1 MSSSLRATI
10 ADRFR
15 SLRHRDFRLF
25 WSGQLISLMGTWMQ
39 TVAQGWLMHRLTDSP
54 AMLGLLGFAQFI
66 PVTIFSLFAGV
77 LADRM
82 DKRKLIFITQS
93 FAMLQAVAM
102 ALVVTLGVVQP
113 WMILV
118 LAFVLGTVN
127 AFDLPGRQSYFI
139 EMVGRDDLSNA
150 IALNSAAFNIARV
163 LGPAVAGILVGWVG
177 EQACFWV
184 NAASFVAVIA
194 SLMMIRTPSR
204 PTAVGGLRETIDTLG
219 EGIRYALDV
228 TPIRNLLLLL
238 GFAAGL
244 GFQYMVLLPVY
255 ARDVLHVGPREFGL
269 MVSTFGLGS
278 LLAAVAM
285 TRRMDRWTLR
295 RSLLVGLLASG
306 IGMAVFAWSRSLAL
320 TLAMG
325 LMAGY
330 GLITYVA
337 TTNML
342 LQLTTEDR
350 FRGRIMS
357 LYTFMFIGT
366 SPFGALLCGWIA
378 QRWGAPPATSL
389 CALILLSGA
398 LWMSYRLRILAARE
412 TARAPVAPDAE
423 APGG

>member
-25 WSGQLISLMGTWMQ
+25 WSGQLVSLMGTWMQ

-118 LAFVLGTVN
+118 LAFMLGTVN

-204 PTAVGGLRETIDTLG
+204 PTVVGGLRETIDTLG

-228 TPIRNLLLLL
+228 APIRNLLLLL
-238 GFAAGL
+238 GFAAGF

-255 ARDVLHVGPREFGL
+255 AREVLHVGPREFGL

-285 TRRMDRWTLR
+285 TRRMDRWALR

-306 IGMAVFAWSRSLAL
+306 IGMAVFAWSRSLPL
-320 TLAMG
+320 TLMMG

-378 QRWGAPPATSL
+378 QRWGAPPATTL
-389 CALILLSGA
+389 CALFLLSGA

-412 TARAPVAPDAE
+412 TARTPVAPDAE

>member
-25 WSGQLISLMGTWMQ
+25 WSGQLVSLMGTWMQ

-118 LAFVLGTVN
+118 LAFMLGTVN

-204 PTAVGGLRETIDTLG
+204 PTVVGGLRETVETLG

-228 TPIRNLLLLL
+228 APIRNLLLLL
-238 GFAAGL
+238 GFAAGF

-378 QRWGAPPATSL
+378 QRWGAPPATTL
-389 CALILLSGA
+389 CALFLLSGA

-412 TARAPVAPDAE
+412 TARTPVAPDAE

>member
-1 MSSSLRATI
+1 MTSSFAATV

-39 TVAQGWLMHRLTDSP
+39 TVAQGWLMHRLTDSA

-66 PVTIFSLFAGV
+66 PATLFSLFAGV

-82 DKRKLIFITQS
+82 DKRKLIRITQT
-93 FAMLQAVAM
+93 FAMVQAVAM

-118 LAFVLGTVN
+118 LAFLLGTIN

-150 IALNSAAFNIARV
+150 IALNSAAFNVARV
-163 LGPAVAGILVGWVG
+163 LGPAAAGILVGWVG
-177 EQACFWV
+177 EKACFWV
-184 NAASFVAVIA
+184 NAASFVAVLV
-194 SLMMIRTPSR
+194 SLAMIRTPSR
-204 PTAVGGLRETIDTLG
+204 PTVVGGLRETLLTLG

-238 GFAAGL
+238 GFCAGF
-244 GFQYMVLLPVY
+244 GFQYTVLLPVY
-255 ARDVLHVGPREFGL
+255 ARDVLHVGPQAFGL
-269 MVSTFGLGS
+269 MVSAFGLGS
-278 LLAAVAM
+278 LMAAVAM
-285 TRRMDRWTLR
+285 TRRMDRWALR

-306 IGMAVFAWSRSLAL
+306 IGMAVFAWSRSLPL
-320 TLAMG
+320 TLMMG
-325 LMAGY
+325 LMAGF

-357 LYTFMFIGT
+357 LYTFMFFGT
-366 SPFGALLCGWIA
+366 SPFGALLGGWVA
-378 QRWGAPPATSL
+378 QRWGAPVATSV
-389 CALILLSGA
+389 CALVLLGGA

-412 TARAPVAPDAE
+412 AATTPVAPDAE

>member
-1 MSSSLRATI
+1 MTSSLAATV

-25 WSGQLISLMGTWMQ
+25 WTGQLISLMGTWMQ
-39 TVAQGWLMHRLTDSP
+39 TVAQGWLMHRITDSP

-82 DKRKLIFITQS
+82 DKRKLILITQS
-93 FAMLQAVAM
+93 FAMLQAVVM
-102 ALVVTLGVVQP
+102 AVLVSLGVVQP
-113 WMILV
+113 WMILA
-118 LAFVLGTVN
+118 LAFMLGTVN
-127 AFDLPGRQSYFI
+127 AFDLPGRQSFFI
-139 EMVGRDDLSNA
+139 DMVGRDDLPNA

-163 LGPAVAGILVGWVG
+163 MGPAVAGLLVGWVG
-177 EQACFWV
+177 EQACFWA
-184 NAASFVAVIA
+184 NAVSFIAVLA
-194 SLMMIRTPSR
+194 SLMMIRTRTR
-204 PTAVGGLRETIDTLG
+204 PTEVGGLRETLATLG
-219 EGIRYALDV
+219 EGVRYALDV
-228 TPIRNLLLLL
+228 APIRNLLLLL

-255 ARDVLHVGPREFGL
+255 ARDVLHVGPREFGF
-269 MVSTFGLGS
+269 MVSAFGLGS
-278 LLAAVAM
+278 LLAAIAM
-285 TRRMDRWTLR
+285 TRRMDRWALR

-306 IGMAVFAWSRSLAL
+306 IGMGIFAWSRALSL

-325 LMAGY
+325 LMAGF

-350 FRGRIMS
+350 FRGRVMS

-366 SPFGALLCGWIA
+366 SPFGALMCGWVA
-378 QRWGAPPATSL
+378 QRWGAPVATSI
-389 CALILLSGA
+389 CALILICGA

-412 TARAPVAPDAE
+412 AAHTPVAPDAE